1 MSWTFDIAA
10 LFTIGFLVFLGLRF
24 TKLSEQ
30 AFASQSGMGESFDV
44 RKKMVLPY
52 PRKLIRQSG
61 LSPDD
66 NLMIYWVSKLLL
78 AVLLPLVAAEIHSLM
93 VQFPYPLVLGIA
105 GFFIPDLWL
114 MSRRKKRRER
124 IENGLSFL
132 IDLIVAFLKSGMT
145 LTQAFDQ
152 AAEHAL
158 PAKHPLAREA
168 ALIAS
173 ELEAGIDRS
182 AAFQNLADRTGVD
195 ALYRLSAVLTVGLKS
210 GSPVHNTL
218 RSQADLLRA
227 RQRERGEELI
237 SKKTLQ
243 ALLPM
248 VLVSF
253 PLIGVLVFFPAGLQ
267 LYEVFLLF
275 RETIL

>member
-1 MSWTFDIAA
+1 MSWTFDITA
-10 LFTIGFLVFLGLRF
+10 LFTIGFLVYVGLRIA
-24 TKLSEQ
+24 KLSDQ
-30 AFASQSGMGESFDV
+30 AFVNQSGMDQKFDV
-44 RKKMVLPY
+44 RKTTVLPY
-52 PRKLIRQSG
+52 PRRLIRQSG
-61 LSPDD
+61 FSPDD
-66 NLMIYWVSKLLL
+66 NHIVYWVSKLFLM
-78 AVLLPLVAAEIHSLM
+78 VLIPLMAAEAHPLM
-93 VQFPYPLVLGIA
+93 VRFPYPLLFGVS
-105 GFFIPDLWL
+105 GFFMPDLWL
-114 MSRRKKRRER
+114 ASRRKKRRER

-145 LTQAFDQ
+145 LTQSFDQ

-168 ALIAS
+168 ALIAT

-182 AAFQNLADRTGVD
+182 VAFNNLADRTGVD
-195 ALYRLSAVLTVGLKS
+195 ALHRLAAVLSVGLKT

-218 RSQADLLRA
+218 RAQADLLRA

-237 SKKTLQ
+237 SKKSLQ

-248 VLVSF
+248 ILVSF

-275 RETIL
+275 REIVL